1 MENNPENIEDIQYSK
16 IKNFEDLNTKDI
28 SEKLFNNDLNLLN
41 YNSFSHLG
49 TTNLPTDFNNLTDL
63 DYLEPDFSFLQN
75 IKVNN
80 NNFLLFKKQ
89 EKKVSLLDNTFENV
103 KMNLIEEIH
112 YKGNFEETFSVE
124 KHKFEDNKPDFDIF
138 SQLSYNQTRINFPFS
153 KFKSKNNFNDYSKK
167 HYLRSKLIIFLIK
180 IFLILKKL

>member
-1 MENNPENIEDIQYSK
+1 MENNPENIEEDIQFSK
-16 IKNFEDLNTKDI
+16 INNFNDLNTKDI
-28 SEKLFNNDLNLLN
+28 SDKLFKNDFNLFN

-75 IKVNN
+75 IKMNN
-80 NNFLLFKKQ
+80 NNYHLFKKQ

-124 KHKFEDNKPDFDIF
+124 KPKFEENKPDFDIF
-138 SQLSYNQTRINFPFS
+138 SQLSFNQTGINFPFS
-153 KFKSKNNFNDYSKK
+153 KFKSKNSFNSYSKK
-167 HYLRSKLIIFLIK
+167 HYLRSKLLSFYLI
-180 IFLILKKL
+180 